1 MARQKK
7 RLLVLMRPKDPD
19 DPSAGNAE
27 LGTPAQLV
35 AACAA
40 FNTAP
45 DGARRGSVGTEVL
58 YGPGFVLEYAQNQKS
73 LSQAL
78 VNVNEV
84 DIAWPVLSKLCRAQ
98 GWKMQDAESGQVFG

>member
-19 DPSAGNAE
+19 DPSAGVGE

-35 AACAA
+35 EACAP
-40 FNTAP
+40 FNTAS
-45 DGARRGSVGTEVL
+45 DGSRRGSVGTEVL
-58 YGPGFVLEYAQNQKS
+58 HGPGFVLEYAQHQKV
-73 LSQAL
+73 LTQAL

-84 DIAWPVLSKLCRAQ
+84 DIAWPVLSRLCRAH
-98 GWKMQDAESGQVFG
+98 GWRMQDAESGQIFG